1 MAFTTADMPTR
12 FLKGAF
18 LVGHIPHRV
27 LRCDMRLSYSLY
39 VPPSHYDGTGGSTI
53 PLQVYIHG
61 TRRDLSPMH
70 SDLEAFADDVGC
82 AVLAPLFPAGVEGP
96 QDLDSYKLTGESTL
110 RSDQALLAMI
120 EETEQVWVGI
130 YTKRFFLVAF
140 SGGGQ
145 FAHRFLYLHPER
157 LSAVSIGAPGSVTL
171 LDQQKDWP
179 YGVKD
184 VEICFGRHLSL
195 AAVKLVAI
203 HLVVGIADNDF
214 HGGTE
219 FTQWLRDVRAP
230 EQHEAQ
236 AKPQISSVHSQG
248 RVQSLRGL
256 DESLKQAAIEVT
268 FKLVGGVAHHGD
280 LVRPA
285 QLRFLKEA
293 MWLKK
298 R

>member
-1 MAFTTADMPTR
+1 MVFTTADMPTR
-12 FLKGAF
+12 FLKDAF

-61 TRRDLSPMH
+61 TGRNLSPMH

-82 AVLAPLFPAGVEGP
+82 AVLAPLFPAGLEGL
-96 QDLDSYKLTGESTL
+96 QDLDSYKLTGAATL

-120 EETEQVWVGI
+120 EEIEQVWVGI
-130 YTKRFFLVAF
+130 YTKQFFLMGF

-157 LSAVSIGAPGSVTL
+157 LSAASVGAPGSVTL

-179 YGVKD
+179 HGVKGI
-184 VEICFGRHLSL
+184 EGCFGRLPSL
-195 AAVKLVAI
+195 TAMRLVPI
-203 HLVVGIADNDF
+203 HLIVGSADNDAY
-214 HGGTE
+214 GGAG
-219 FTQWLRDVRAP
+219 FTRWLRDVRALDDS
-230 EQHEAQ
+230 QT
-236 AKPQISSVHSQG
+236 KSRISSVHSQG
-248 RVQSLRGL
+248 RVQSLREL
-256 DESLKQAAIEVT
+256 MESLKQASIEVT
-268 FKLVGGVAHHGD
+268 FELVEGIAHHSD
-280 LVRPA
+280 SVRTA
-285 QLRFLKEA
+285 QLGFMKEQ
-293 MWLKK
+293 MSLKK